1 MIELDIPQLSSSG
14 IQFKD
19 RSFGYTYSIQS
30 SSTHS
35 LLSSSFD
42 APGLE
47 YYLSYGDKTPSSTS
61 HIVKNRTE
69 LDSIPLNVEDLW
81 IQPFDTSELI
91 EYSFNSFQ
99 SLQSLVIGKCLFWRV
114 TRFEFTNL
122 SQLQSIT
129 LGDIALHLVHS
140 IVFESDGM
148 DGIMIQICLN
158 YNPFNLDTSLLMATI
173 VLIEKRLTSIP
184 ITTRTH

>member
-1 MIELDIPQLSSSG
+1 MIGSSSISVLQFYRVVIWLLIELDIPQLSSDG
-14 IQFKD
+14 VY
-19 RSFGYTYSIQS
+19 FGNECFLWTYSIQL

-35 LLSSSFD
+35 LISSSFD

-47 YYLSYGDKTPSSTS
+47 NYFTYGNKSPSSTS

-99 SLQSLVIGKCLFWRV
+99 SLQSLVIGNGAFMTE
-114 TRFEFTNL
+114 TRFELSNL
-122 SQLQSIT
+122 PSLRSI
-129 LGDIALHLVHS
+129 DIGHKS
-140 IVFESDGM
+140 FKCTPS
-148 DGIMIQICLN
+148 
-158 YNPFNLDTSLLMATI
+158 FSLTG
-173 VLIEKRLTSIP
+173 LIDCI
-184 ITTRTH
+184 H

>member
-1 MIELDIPQLSSSG
+1 MIGSSSISVLQFYRVVIWLLIELDIPQLSSDG
-14 IQFKD
+14 VY
-19 RSFGYTYSIQS
+19 FGNECFLWTYSIQL

-35 LLSSSFD
+35 LISSSFD

-47 YYLSYGDKTPSSTS
+47 NYFTYGNKSPSSTS

-140 IVFESDGM
+140 IVFEGD
-148 DGIMIQICLN
+148 
-158 YNPFNLDTSLLMATI
+158 
-173 VLIEKRLTSIP
+173 
-184 ITTRTH
+184 